1 MATKR
6 NRKPVNS
13 GNQLKNAGAL
23 DSAAVSLLLGG
34 DAKSFVKKF
43 HPNADEASLDFYADV
58 FSFFQIER
66 REDTYFRIQNFLSDN
81 NLNPT
86 GDERL
91 DYFIQVVLNVMARS
105 ALNNK

>member
-1 MATKR
+1 MARK

-13 GNQLKNAGAL
+13 GNQLKNAGSL

-34 DAKSFVKKF
+34 DAKSFVKNF

-91 DYFIQVVLNVMARS
+91 DYFIEVVLNVMARS